1 MLRLLSDEN
10 FNGDIVRGLLHH
22 RPNLDL
28 RRVQD
33 VGLETADDPTILEWA
48 AANNCILLTHD
59 HATMP
64 NFPHSRVV
72 AGQPMPGVFV
82 VNDRLAVRQ
91 TFEELLLIEDCSE
104 PAEWSGSVIYL
115 PLYTHHTPI
124 LTTPHWHTN
133 LRAQAPVTACSES
146 RVDESYV
153 V

>member
-33 VGLETADDPTILEWA
+33 VGLEASDDPTILEWA
-48 AANNCILLTHD
+48 AANDCILLTHD
-59 HATMP
+59 RATMP
-64 NFPHSRVV
+64 DFAYTRIV

-91 TFEELLLIEDCSE
+91 ALEELLLIEDCSE
-104 PAEWSGSVIYL
+104 PADWSGLVIYL
-115 PLYTHHTPI
+115 PL
-124 LTTPHWHTN
+124 
-133 LRAQAPVTACSES
+133 
-146 RVDESYV
+146 
-153 V
+153 